1 MERSLRNGGTPIEGF
16 QFLNSPLEMLRFS
29 REIEEEIL
37 ANSEEAD
44 LYVGFQNS
52 EKLAG
57 ERHRYRK
64 ILEAGVRM
72 AGFGVGEAPD
82 FPAGTQAEWVSLP
95 MDRQLLVNQWFL
107 VSATP
112 VPIAFVGWDISPE
125 DRFGVGGLTQHGKS
139 FEEFVASDARVITAL
154 IEYLDHVREGANRP
168 DDEVADPV
176 CELPPELKLEI
187 EDDSVPVMM
196 GRDHSAPRLDAP
208 VRHILAVT
216 DLHGSA
222 EFNRLRGWATGL
234 AIANAGQVVPFE
246 MSASSYLVNPYP
258 EEHRRQWQRILNWRE
273 LLPLGRAPCPA
284 SWPGYRPGGLMPT
297 LSSPQPTGSSTWL
310 CGRNGKTSI

>member
-1 MERSLRNGGTPIEGF
+1 MERSLRTGGTPIEGF

-37 ANSEEAD
+37 ANPEGAD

-82 FPAGTQAEWVSLP
+82 FLAGTQAEWVSLP
-95 MDRQLLVNQWFL
+95 MDRRLLVNQWFL
-107 VSATP
+107 VSAPP

-125 DRFGVGGLTQHGKS
+125 DRFGAGGLTQQGKS
-139 FEEFVASDARVITAL
+139 FEGFVTSDPSVITAL
-154 IEYLDHVREGANRP
+154 IEYLDHVREEANSP
-168 DDEVADPV
+168 ADEVADPV
-176 CELPPELKLEI
+176 CGLPPELKLET

-222 EFNRLRGWATGL
+222 EFNRLRGSATGL
-234 AIANAGQVVPFE
+234 AIANARQVVPFE
-246 MSASSYLVNPYP
+246 MPASSYLVNPYP

-273 LLPLGRAPCPA
+273 LLPLGRAPLSRQLA
-284 SWPGYRPGGLMPT
+284 WIQVRGIDAHAILPT
-297 LSSPQPTGSSTWL
+297 THGF
-310 CGRNGKTSI
+310 